1 MPFNRDL
8 IESGC
13 VLKTFDGDLTLLE
26 RAVDFTVKKSSSLS
40 PPKDETAVVAPVS
53 TNFSTEATCVP
64 KERRHIKDVV
74 YGDTSDEMPSTAAQ
88 EVHIVPEQVVKV
100 PDVSNHVA
108 KQMVEVPAVSGFCF
122 RHNVEE
128 TQTITNIAQTVCN
141 TVPEQVVKV
150 PDVSNHVAKQMVEV
164 PAVSGF
170 GFRHNIEETR
180 TITNTVPSANR
191 SRDLCRATRVSKSVK
206 DVVYG
211 DFDLDGHVGQST
223 QIKTESKPD
232 EPQTPVTHFKSCMR
246 EGLAAD
252 SVPPT
257 RIAVKALVS
266 EVSHHTHW
274 RSAIH
279 GF

>member
-13 VLKTFDGDLTLLE
+13 ALKTFDGDLTLLE
-26 RAVDFTVKKSSSLS
+26 RAIDFSVKKSPSVS
-40 PPKDETAVVAPVS
+40 PPKDEKVVAPVS
-53 TNFSTEATCVP
+53 TNLSTDADCASR
-64 KERRHIKDVV
+64 ERRHIKDVV
-74 YGDTSDEMPSTAAQ
+74 YGDKSEEMPSTTAQ
-88 EVHIVPEQVVKV
+88 EVHTVPKQVVNI
-100 PDVSNHVA
+100 PDVSNQVS

-128 TQTITNIAQTVCN
+128 SRTITHMVPTVCN
-141 TVPEQVVKV
+141 APCSQSAVPTVR
-150 PDVSNHVAKQMVEV
+150 
-164 PAVSGF
+164 PA
-170 GFRHNIEETR
+170 
-180 TITNTVPSANR
+180 NT
-191 SRDLCRATRVSKSVK
+191 SRDLCRATRVSRSVK

-211 DFDLDGHVGQST
+211 DIDFDGHCGQSS
-223 QIKTESKPD
+223 QIKTQSKPE
-232 EPQTPVTHFKSCMR
+232 EPKTPVTHFKSCMR
-246 EGLAAD
+246 EELSAE
-252 SVPPT
+252 SVPHT